1 MSYFD
6 DVDTSFIRNRI
17 TELRMK
23 KGVSE
28 YRMSLDMGHN
38 KGYIQRISSGKSVPS
53 LPEFL
58 YICDYL
64 DVTPKEFFDTETNEP
79 AQVHFLLEQ
88 TRNMD
93 ADDLDMLILIAKWI
107 NSKKGP

>member
-1 MSYFD
+1 MSSFD

-23 KGVSE
+23 KGVAE
-28 YRMSLDMGHN
+28 YRMSSEMGHS
-38 KGYIQRISSGKSVPS
+38 KGYIQGISSGKTLPS
-53 LPEFL
+53 LTEFL

-64 DVTPKEFFDTETNEP
+64 GVTPKEFFDTETNEP
-79 AQVHFLLEQ
+79 AQVHALLEQ

-93 ADDLDMLILIAKWI
+93 EDDLDMLILIAKWI
-107 NSKKGP
+107 NSKK

>member
-28 YRMSLDMGHN
+28 YRMSLDMGHS
-38 KGYIQRISSGKSVPS
+38 KGYIQSISSGKSVPS

-58 YICDYL
+58 YMCDYL
-64 DVTPKEFFDTETNEP
+64 SVTPKEFFDPEIEEP
-79 AQVHFLLEQ
+79 AQIHTLIEQ
-88 TRNMD
+88 TRNMT
-93 ADDLDMLILIAKWI
+93 AKDLDLLVTIAKRL
-107 NSKKGP
+107 NHDD